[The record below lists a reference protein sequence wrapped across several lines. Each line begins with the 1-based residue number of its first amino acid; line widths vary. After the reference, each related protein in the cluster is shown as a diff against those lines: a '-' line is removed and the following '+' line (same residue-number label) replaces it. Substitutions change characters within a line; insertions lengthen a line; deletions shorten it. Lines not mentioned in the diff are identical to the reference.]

1 MGIAE
6 SSPIVGV
13 IVSIYYL
20 GTAVGAVLGSWYAD
34 KKGRHPSI
42 IASLIVAALGNL
54 IMFVAGLGYSKN
66 AIVVMMVGRV
76 VMGLGVGGI
85 DAVIPVY
92 SSELSEDDSRGKA
105 LAQEFQSN
113 ILGLN
118 MAFAINLVADRT
130 LGKSNEVRKST
141 RIAASKKTAD

>member
-1 MGIAE
+1 MGIEE
-6 SSPIVGV
+6 SSPIVGL

-20 GTAVGAVLGSWYAD
+20 GTAVGAVIGSWFAD
-34 KKGRHPSI
+34 KKGRKPSI
-42 IASLIVAALGNL
+42 IACLITAAIGNL
-54 IMFVAGLGYSKN
+54 IMFVAGLGFSRG
-66 AIVVMMVGRV
+66 AMVVMFIGRV

-118 MAFAINLVADRT
+118 MAFAINLVFDRA
-130 LGKSNEVRKST
+130 LGKTNEV
-141 RIAASKKTAD
+141 